1 MYCCPFLSF
10 VGGVAFAKGK
20 NEEWPLLRMGVGV
33 WLSWAGGVAEFE
45 LDEVEL
51 VSLDDPL
58 DPDEGRRQAKL
69 LADELGVD
77 VEVPKIGV

>member
-1 MYCCPFLSF
+1 
-10 VGGVAFAKGK
+10 
-20 NEEWPLLRMGVGV
+20 MGVGV

-69 LADELGVD
+69 LAEELGVD